1 LAFLFSEKADY
12 SFVSASNKQVD
23 QKRLNSKNIKTH
35 FLTKISNQ
43 KNEDIMNENT
53 IADGGNKRLIAH
65 HFEWRICSNFII
77 MFFFPFVVSHWNLEE
92 WRNQRVLQRS
102 RNISCTNKLTHKSY
116 LFYSF
121 ALLSL
126 KCIFSTFSQIICS

>member
-65 HFEWRICSNFII
+65 HFE
-77 MFFFPFVVSHWNLEE
+77 
-92 WRNQRVLQRS
+92 
-102 RNISCTNKLTHKSY
+102 
-116 LFYSF
+116 
-121 ALLSL
+121 
-126 KCIFSTFSQIICS
+126 